1 MRKDA
6 TDRDA
11 PEEGDVLSIS
21 PEKVCFIIIKAREF
35 DAKDAVTDP
44 DPGSNPTDDREAAVL
59 EDHEDDPVVEEL
71 TGFIGALTEDEQID
85 LVALAWLGRDDFAAS
100 DWDPSATRPRARIT
114 TAPRAICSACRCLAT
129 FLKRGCRCSAIP
141 ARNSRSAGCKRRP
154 LPAGVPEERASPLVA
169 AKRERLRPVSR
180 DDLSELLCFQRGRVG
195 AGSHETV
202 FDDLSRLAVSDTAD
216 EQSRRPSS
224 CWSWRH
230 ALARR
235 LRRARSLPSRRR

>member
-21 PEKVCFIIIKAREF
+21 PEKVCFIIVKAREF

-85 LVALAWLGRDDFAAS
+85 LVALAWLGRDDFTAS
-100 DWDPSATRPRARIT
+100 DWDAVRDEAASAHNDR
-114 TAPRAICSACRCLAT
+114 TASYLLGMPLLGD
-129 FLKRGCRCSAIP
+129 FL
-141 ARNSRSAGCKRRP
+141 
-154 LPAGVPEERASPLVA
+154 EEGLSMLGYSC
-169 AKRERLRPVSR
+169 EEFEIGRL
-180 DDLSELLCFQRGRVG
+180 
-195 AGSHETV
+195 
-202 FDDLSRLAVSDTAD
+202 
-216 EQSRRPSS
+216 
-224 CWSWRH
+224 
-230 ALARR
+230 
-235 LRRARSLPSRRR
+235 